1 MVNYVERKM
10 IQDSFPG
17 ILQKKK
23 LERKLLKIDKKAF
36 MLIQVYTNIIS
47 VLLLFFGEKFVT
59 QVLYRKPP
67 SGHVQPQPFIIKVL
81 IFFFL

>member
-17 ILQKKK
+17 ILQKK
-23 LERKLLKIDKKAF
+23 LERKHLKIDKKAF

-81 IFFFL
+81 IFSFL